1 MKSIDEGQKDSEVRY
16 IVRRLG
22 SLLLDYLIWY
32 LIYAFMILFFFFRNF
47 GSPTVSDNLM
57 YYKENFDTIIK
68 TPIFS
73 FTYLGIICL
82 LEIIIPLI
90 TNGQSLTKKIFK
102 IRITTKNNSKIS
114 LIVRSIVK
122 IIILNPYGV
131 IAYQIGN
138 AINVSYINN
147 ISNMLTIIFIISVI
161 LACRDKKSL
170 HDKITNTCVKLA

>member
-1 MKSIDEGQKDSEVRY
+1 MKSIDEEQKDYEFNY

-32 LIYAFMILFFFFRNF
+32 LIYAFMILFFFFKNF
-47 GSPTVSDNLM
+47 GSPIVSDNLV
-57 YYKENFDTIIK
+57 YYKENFDIIIK

-73 FTYLGIICL
+73 LTYLGIICL

-114 LIVRSIVK
+114 LIVRSIIK

-138 AINVSYINN
+138 AININYINN
-147 ISNMLTIIFIISVI
+147 ISNMLSIIFIISVI
-161 LACRDKKSL
+161 LTCRDKKSL